1 MLHVYG
7 NVFFFFSFV
16 GLFIYG
22 EGNSCL
28 TAASSVTVELFS
40 QFYFVFIHECIDVAQ
55 SHVIVVV

>member
-1 MLHVYG
+1 MER
-7 NVFFFFSFV
+7 FFFFFFV

-28 TAASSVTVELFS
+28 TAASSVIVELFS